1 MAGWISSRLKAAE
14 QLLQQIDQQAAG
26 SLRKQERQVVE
37 APTRSTIDE
46 HGSRDGLKNHNT
58 SLLQTPKKERHEVLS
73 GGKARQSEMLLQAQ
87 GPPGSRRNIPG
98 SGSTKPA
105 PVTQDWTE
113 LLGSGEL
120 VPPAASSSVAR
131 SSSTSAQSSR
141 TKPTNSAIELAGYSS
156 TLQNDNHLRRLDF
169 DLAAT
174 EGSGEHEPREQ
185 ELMDVAHHEHDVRSL
200 QTVVENAIRIKVG
213 STELNAPGQAGEAI
227 GEVFAE
233 EPPPVHDEEGK
244 DNGSAAILAAD
255 HALEIAEFDKRL
267 TLLRKDADLTTF
279 TDSVG
284 QTEATPTEELLQGLV
299 KNEFAVKQEVAEEE
313 RGNGEQREEALGATP
328 AALEITNL
336 PSEIVWENTNQEHF
350 DEDIG
355 EGSTISSSEEESERS
370 GSDSESD
377 SEYEERVRRRRE
389 RRRDIAIRR
398 AAKAAAAEA
407 ARAAIRDRED
417 LVAKLEKEKEAL
429 EHLLAEK
436 EEEQVKDAV
445 ELRRSIKEVIHAVEI
460 EKHQHTLTRREG
472 LAREAHLEA
481 KNAELTKALAAAER
495 NLEDE
500 VCCLVPFQVSNAW
513 LMSVISG
520 CDNVACM
527 KVIYELG
534 PKSMTLMIVPNAEQA
549 KELEEKIA
557 IASEA
562 HYTPSVMELELQTRL
577 NQLTDHL
584 IQKQAQVEALST
596 EKATLHFRLEA
607 ASNTLREAKSA
618 AQSRASKRNKANSG
632 GGDWSMYDDDIEYG
646 LSRPYSS
653 KDKGFVQADFDHPIT
668 QGTGSHPVMQL
679 VLQMDSLFL
688 GGARILRTHN
698 SARALA
704 GLYLFALHGWVL
716 FVLYMHSHAGK
727 ESNPALLMQMGV
739 NSLRNLT
746 ADPNATSGIRD

>member
-120 VPPAASSSVAR
+120 VPPAAPSSVAR
-131 SSSTSAQSSR
+131 SSS
-141 TKPTNSAIELAGYSS
+141 K
-156 TLQNDNHLRRLDF
+156 
-169 DLAAT
+169 
-174 EGSGEHEPREQ
+174 GSGEHEPREQ

-284 QTEATPTEELLQGLV
+284 QTDATPREELLQGLV
-299 KNEFAVKQEVAEEE
+299 KNDFAVKQEVAEEE

-328 AALEITNL
+328 AALETTNL
-336 PSEIVWENTNQEHF
+336 PSEIVWENTNQEDF

-472 LAREAHLEA
+472 LAHEAHLEA

-500 VCCLVPFQVSNAW
+500 VCCLVPFQASNAW

-632 GGDWSMYDDDIEYG
+632 GGNWSMYDDDIEYG

-716 FVLYMHSHAGK
+716 FVLYMHSRAGK